1 MVRSVA
7 HSLSFPAL
15 KILRARQANA
25 RESVVSAFAKSR
37 EQNEDLGVFS
47 ERVTIAPA
55 QGSVCQLKR
64 SNAPCVVQVLSECD
78 GYCGRS

>member
-1 MVRSVA
+1 MSVDN
-7 HSLSFPAL
+7 SLSFPAL

-25 RESVVSAFAKSR
+25 RESVVSAFAKSS
-37 EQNEDLGVFS
+37 EQDEDLGVFS

-64 SNAPCVVQVLSECD
+64 SHAPCLVQVLGECD
-78 GYCGRS
+78 GDCGRS